1 MSSATFSATKF
12 IKALDAITDK
22 VVEAVARQLLIDVKN
37 NSPVGKTGKFKN
49 SWRLSGKGSK
59 YRITNPQPYGP
70 KLEQGKSKQA
80 PNGVMAPAIRNYNP
94 TLRRYER

>member
-22 VVEAVARQLLIDVKN
+22 VTEAVARQLLIDVKN
-37 NSPVGKTGKFKN
+37 NSPVKSGKFKN
-49 SWRLSGKGSK
+49 SWRLRGKRSK

-80 PNGVMAPAIRNYNP
+80 PNGVMAPARKNYNP